1 MIDIHDVTKLYP
13 AKSAGNGKSTSGT
26 SEPDSGNSVIH
37 ALDHISLHVARGE
50 WLSIMGPSGSGKS
63 TLVNLIGCL
72 DRPSSG
78 KIWLDD
84 QNVAGMS
91 AGELNRVR
99 AEKIGFIF
107 QQFHL
112 IPFLTA
118 VENVML
124 AQYFHSMT
132 DEKEALEALAQ
143 VGMRERAHHLPSQLS
158 GGEQQ
163 RVCIARAL
171 INDPKIILADE
182 PTGNLDA
189 LNEELVLR
197 LLREFH
203 QQGRTIVMVTHDPVV
218 ARLADRRIEFHHGKI
233 ASQEVF
239 AMADE
244 EQFDEVLEELWVLG
258 EHGEVAEVERM
269 EVHGALPVSLAIE
282 KMIQMGLVV
291 STPHPPM
298 AHGHKP
304 FVNPCHDALKPVS
317 ASIGDGSMIVELT
330 SRGRERAGSVIRR
343 HRLAERLFTD
353 SLAMDS
359 ESEIEQQACKFEHIL
374 SPEAT
379 DKICTFLGHPRTC
392 PHGAPIPPGE
402 CCRIS
407 LERNTREHVSA
418 NQEVVSEK
426 TNGR

>member
-1 MIDIHDVTKLYP
+1 MIQIKDVTKLYP
-13 AKSAGNGKSTSGT
+13 AKAAGKDPTSRKNGETSGT
-26 SEPDSGNSVIH
+26 AGGENGAIH
-37 ALDHISLHVARGE
+37 ALDHISLHVAQGE

-72 DRPSSG
+72 DRPTTG
-78 KIWLDD
+78 EIWLDGE
-84 QNVAGMS
+84 NVAGINAS
-91 AGELNRVR
+91 ELNRVR

-132 DEKEALEALAQ
+132 DEKEATEALVR
-143 VGMRERAHHLPSQLS
+143 VGLGDRANHLPSQLS

-244 EQFDEVLEELWVLG
+244 EQFDEVLEELWVLA
-258 EHGEVAEVERM
+258 EHGEIAEVERM
-269 EVHGALPVSLAIE
+269 EVHGALPLSIAIE
-282 KMIQMGLVV
+282 KMLQMGLVA
-291 STPHPPM
+291 SAPHPPV

-317 ASIGDGSMIVELT
+317 ASTGDGTLIVELT
-330 SRGRERAGSVIRR
+330 PRGRARAGNIIRR

-359 ESEIEQQACKFEHIL
+359 ETEIEQQACKFEHIL

-379 DKICTFLGHPRTC
+379 DKICAFLGHPKTC

-402 CCRIS
+402 CCGRS
-407 LERNTREHVSA
+407 
-418 NQEVVSEK
+418 SELGAPILAATSK
-426 TNGR
+426 RQL

>member
-1 MIDIHDVTKLYP
+1 MIQLKNVTKLYA
-13 AKSAGNGKSTSGT
+13 AKAVDRGSGAKEI
-26 SEPDSGNSVIH
+26 SRIH
-37 ALDHISLHVARGE
+37 ALGHISLHVAKGE

-72 DRPSSG
+72 DRPTAG
-78 KIWLDD
+78 EIWLDG
-84 QNVAGMS
+84 QNVATIS
-91 AGELNRVR
+91 STELDRVR

-118 VENVML
+118 IENVML

-132 DEKEALEALAQ
+132 DEKEALAALVR
-143 VGMRERAHHLPSQLS
+143 VGLGERSHHLPSQLS

-171 INDPKIILADE
+171 INDPGIILADE

-189 LNEELVLR
+189 QNEEIVLR

-218 ARLADRRIEFHHGKI
+218 ARLADRRIELHHGEI
-233 ASQEVF
+233 AAQEVF

-244 EQFDEVLEELWVLG
+244 EQIDEVLEELWVLA
-258 EHGEVAEVERM
+258 EHGEIAEVERM
-269 EVHGALPVSLAIE
+269 EVHGALPVDVAIE
-282 KMIQMGLVV
+282 KMIEMGLVI

-298 AHGHKP
+298 SHGHKP
-304 FVNPCHDALKPVS
+304 FVNPCHEALKPIA
-317 ASIGDGSMIVELT
+317 ASTGDGSMIVELT
-330 SRGRERAGSVIRR
+330 SRGRERAGAIIRR

-359 ESEIEQQACKFEHIL
+359 ESEIEEQACKFEHIL

-392 PHGAPIPPGE
+392 PHGAPIPPGT
-402 CCRIS
+402 CCGRTFADCDDVQ
-407 LERNTREHVSA
+407 LARTRTRKEMNER
-418 NQEVVSEK
+418 
-426 TNGR
+426 

>member
-1 MIDIHDVTKLYP
+1 MIKLKNVSRLYP
-13 AKSAGNGKSTSGT
+13 AKAEENGGS
-26 SEPDSGNSVIH
+26 IR
-37 ALDHISLHVARGE
+37 ALDDFSLTVSPGE
-50 WLSIMGPSGSGKS
+50 WVSIMGPSGSGKS

-78 KIWLDD
+78 EIWLDGQD
-84 QNVAGMS
+84 VS
-91 AGELNRVR
+91 TISTTELNRVR
-99 AEKIGFIF
+99 AEKIGFVF

-112 IPFLTA
+112 IPYLTA

-132 DEKEALEALAQ
+132 DEQEAIQALER
-143 VGMRERAHHLPSQLS
+143 VGLKDRCHHLPSQLS

-189 LNEELVLR
+189 QNEEIVLR

-218 ARLADRRIEFHHGKI
+218 ARLADRRIELHHGKI
-233 ASQEVF
+233 AAQEIF
-239 AMADE
+239 ALADE
-244 EQFDEVLEELWVLG
+244 EQFDEILEELWVME
-258 EHGEVAEVERM
+258 EHGERAELARM
-269 EVHGALPVSLAIE
+269 DSSHGVLPVSIAVE
-282 KMIQMGLVV
+282 KMVELGLVM
-291 STPHPPM
+291 TAPHP
-298 AHGHKP
+298 AESHEHKP
-304 FVNPCHDALKPVS
+304 FVNPCHDAMRPESMFVS
-317 ASIGDGSMIVELT
+317 DGSAVVTLT
-330 SRGRERAGSVIRR
+330 PRGRNKAGSIIRR

-374 SPEAT
+374 SPGAT

-392 PHGAPIPPGE
+392 PHGAPIPPGP
-402 CCRIS
+402 CCGGVRVDIS
-407 LERNTREHVSA
+407 TPELTQAVPT
-418 NQEVVSEK
+418 Q
-426 TNGR
+426 GR